1 MLLKKKWLS
10 LLLLMIFSLVVVSC
24 SGEET
29 ETIPDIKDAVKR
41 SVVDVHRLNTIY
53 IKDGDVFIMG
63 ENNNGQLGV
72 GDFETHE
79 GVQNISAQFNLGSDD
94 EIIQVSLGEYHA
106 MALSQMGKVFIWGH
120 NAYGKLSLPG
130 SDSKSTP
137 VDITDNFD
145 LNENETVIFIE
156 AGRDHNGL
164 ITSEGRVFTWGANAY
179 GQLGNGLTLNP
190 WESVVYEPSEITFI
204 LEEEDFIIDLEFGNN
219 HSLALS
225 YMGQAF
231 VWGSNEEN
239 QLGVEDTEVHSP
251 MSINTA
257 LAIPDVKVSA
267 ISVGYDHTGILT
279 DEGRLFVAG
288 DNAFNQLGLTGMV
301 SSDGFEEI
309 TDAFNDETIVGLNFG
324 HNSSSVMTEDNVYVF
339 GYNFNYQLG
348 LETNAS
354 VSTPRL
360 LENTA
365 FANKAIDRIFIAKE
379 VYAILYED
387 GDIETYGPF

>member
-1 MLLKKKWLS
+1 MLLNKKWLS
-10 LLLLMIFSLVVVSC
+10 LLLLMILSLVVVSC
-24 SGEET
+24 SEEET
-29 ETIPDIKDAVKR
+29 ETMPDVKDAVER
-41 SVVDVHRLNTIY
+41 SIVDVHRLNTIY
-53 IKDGDVFIMG
+53 IEDGDVFIMG

-79 GVQNISAQFNLGSDD
+79 GVQNISSQFDLGTND

-120 NAYGKLSLPG
+120 NAYGKLTLPAG
-130 SDSKSTP
+130 NSELTP

-145 LNENETVIFIE
+145 LNNDETVVFIE

-164 ITSEGRVFTWGANAY
+164 ITSDGRVFTWGANAY
-179 GQLGNGLTLNP
+179 GQLGNGTTLNP
-190 WESVVYEPSEITFI
+190 WESVVYQPSEITFD
-204 LEEEDFIIDLEFGNN
+204 LEEDDFIIDLDFGNN
-219 HSLALS
+219 HSVALS

-239 QLGVEDTEVHSP
+239 QLGVDDTEVHAP
-251 MSINTA
+251 MSINMA
-257 LAIPDVKVSA
+257 LAIPDVKISAVSL
-267 ISVGYDHTGILT
+267 GYDHTGILT

-288 DNAFNQLGLTGMV
+288 DNAFSQLGVSGMV
-301 SSDGFEEI
+301 KSDGFEEI
-309 TDAFNDETIVGLNFG
+309 TDAFNDETIVALNFG
-324 HNSSSVMTEDNVYVF
+324 HNSSSVITDENIYVF

-354 VSTPRL
+354 VSVPTL
-360 LENTA
+360 LENSA
-365 FANKAIDRIFIAKE
+365 FADKAIDRILIAKE
-379 VYAILYED
+379 VYVIVYED

>member
-1 MLLKKKWLS
+1 
-10 LLLLMIFSLVVVSC
+10 
-24 SGEET
+24 
-29 ETIPDIKDAVKR
+29 
-41 SVVDVHRLNTIY
+41 
-53 IKDGDVFIMG
+53 
-63 ENNNGQLGV
+63 
-72 GDFETHE
+72 
-79 GVQNISAQFNLGSDD
+79 
-94 EIIQVSLGEYHA
+94 
-106 MALSQMGKVFIWGH
+106 MGKVFIWGH

>member
-29 ETIPDIKDAVKR
+29 ETIPDIKDAVER

-53 IKDGDVFIMG
+53 IEDGDVFIMG

-79 GVQNISAQFNLGSDD
+79 GVQNISAQFDLETND

-106 MALSQMGKVFIWGH
+106 MALSEMGKVFIWGH
-120 NAYGKLSLPG
+120 NAYGKLTLPG

-204 LEEEDFIIDLEFGNN
+204 LEEEDFIIDLDFGNN

-257 LAIPDVKVSA
+257 LAIPDVKVSE

-279 DEGRLFVAG
+279 DQGRLFVAG

-301 SSDGFEEI
+301 ASDGFEEI
-309 TDAFNDETIVGLNFG
+309 TDAFNDETIIGLNFG

-348 LETNAS
+348 LENNAS
-354 VSTPRL
+354 VTMPTL

-365 FANKAIDRIFIAKE
+365 FADKAIDRIFIAKE